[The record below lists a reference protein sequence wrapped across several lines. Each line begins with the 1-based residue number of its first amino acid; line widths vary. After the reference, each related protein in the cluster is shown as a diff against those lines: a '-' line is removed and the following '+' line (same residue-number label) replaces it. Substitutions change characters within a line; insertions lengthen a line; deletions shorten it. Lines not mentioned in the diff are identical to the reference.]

1 MKRRIFL
8 QRIGS
13 ILAVLGISELQ
24 WWTKVGRLQ
33 QALADSTPRKLALL
47 VGINQYPQI
56 PTLKGCLTD
65 VEMQRELLI
74 YRFGFQPSD
83 ILSLTNKQATREG
96 IENAFLEHLVK
107 QAKPG
112 DVVVFHFSGYGS
124 RIKIKS
130 LLGGIENALIPVDG
144 NSVIKEDEKVANFAN
159 YLLEDT
165 LLLMMQSLASER
177 VTAILDTSY
186 YNYNQSTISQPIGC
200 KIRSWN
206 TSLEPQFLAEE
217 IEFQK
222 QLTKKIAPEK
232 LSILLASNFNSKDL
246 AKEIVFPDF
255 SAGLFTYALTQYL
268 WETTSANTIQTSLSR
283 VGSSMLSLG
292 SFQEPFLLGNKNQSK
307 VLITENLLSDSVLG
321 GEGAVTAVESDGK
334 TVQLWLGGIPPQLL
348 EYYGVNSRFSFY
360 NPASP
365 ATTTLVLRS
374 RNGLKAKATVKQ
386 LNDNQITPQIGQ
398 LVRETVRVLPKDI
411 NLKIALDDVS
421 LERIERVDAT
431 SAFASIER
439 VLTVIAGEQSADY
452 LFAKLPNTEIPQV
465 EANSLMGMSS
475 SRYGLF
481 TLGGELIPDTL
492 GEEGEALKVAV
503 YRLAP
508 KLKTLL
514 AAKLWKLTQNE
525 GSSGLSVKA
534 TLEIVDNKKTP
545 SIIMQRQTRRAL
557 GMELSKK
564 TNDDLSSPGI
574 PTVST
579 GNKIRYRLENTGD
592 RPLYLIL
599 VGLNNSKNPIA
610 LYPWYK
616 DKESAETNS
625 KPELQQVL
633 ISPGE
638 SLIVPN
644 SNIGFEWV
652 ISGPSF
658 WCETQIIISTSPFIR
673 TFKALQEGKHSTG
686 DSHRISP
693 LLNPL
698 EVASSVLQD
707 LNQASAKQTET
718 QNFPAD
724 SWVWDVNHWTS
735 FNFVF
740 RVV

>member
-13 ILAVLGISELQ
+13 ILAVMGITESS
-24 WWTKVGRLQ
+24 WWSSADGLQ
-33 QALADSTPRKLALL
+33 QALADTTPRKLALL
-47 VGINQYPQI
+47 VGINQYPQA
-56 PTLKGCLTD
+56 PVLKGCLTD
-65 VEMQRELLI
+65 VELQRELLI
-74 YRFGFQPSD
+74 HRFGFQPSD

-124 RIKIKS
+124 RVRTKR
-130 LLGGIENALIPVDG
+130 LLGGMENALIPIDG
-144 NSVIKEDEKVANFAN
+144 NEVIDDSETVAN

-165 LLLMMQSLASER
+165 LLLMLQSLATER
-177 VTAILDTSY
+177 ATAILDTSY
-186 YNYNQSTISQPIGC
+186 YKPSISQPAGLRYRC
-200 KIRSWN
+200 WKAP
-206 TSLEPQFLAEE
+206 LEGLFLAEE

-232 LSILLASNFNSKDL
+232 LNVLLASSSSSKDV
-246 AKEIVFPDF
+246 AKEIVFSDF

-268 WETTSANTIQTSLSR
+268 WETTAAKKIQISLSR

-292 SFQEPFLLGNKNQSK
+292 SKQEPVLLKKNNQAPALIAGNSLSK
-307 VLITENLLSDSVLG
+307 PIAGAEGTITD
-321 GEGAVTAVESDGK
+321 VEDDGK
-334 TVQLWLGGIPPQLL
+334 TVHLWLGGIPPQVL
-348 EYYGVNSRFSFY
+348 EYYGVNSRFTFY
-360 NPASP
+360 SAQSP
-365 ATTTLVLRS
+365 STQPLVLRS
-374 RNGLKAKATVKQ
+374 RNGLKAKATLKQ
-386 LNDNQITPQIGQ
+386 IKNKQITPKTGQ
-398 LVRETVRVLPKDI
+398 LVRERLRVLPKDI

-439 VLTVIAGEQSADY
+439 VSSVIAGEQPADY
-452 LFAKLPNTEIPQV
+452 LFGKLPETEVPDTEV
-465 EANSLMGMSS
+465 NNAMAMSSS

-508 KLKTLL
+508 KLRTLL

-525 GSSGLSVKA
+525 ASSGLSVKV
-534 TLEIVDNKKTP
+534 TLEVINKKLPRTL
-545 SIIMQRQTRRAL
+545 IQRQTRRTL
-557 GMELSKK
+557 GMETSSKK
-564 TNDDLSSPGI
+564 ADNVSSNSSTRV

-579 GNKIRYRLENTGD
+579 GHKMRYRVENTGD
-592 RPLYLIL
+592 RPLYVMLL
-599 VGLNNSKNPIA
+599 GLNNSKNPIA

-616 DKESAETNS
+616 DEESEENS
-625 KPELQQVL
+625 SEAELQQVI

-638 SLIVPN
+638 TLTIPKITAGSD
-644 SNIGFEWV
+644 WV
-652 ISGPSF
+652 MSGPDF
-658 WCETQIIISTSPFIR
+658 WCETQMILSTSPF
-673 TFKALQEGKHSTG
+673 TKTLSALEEGKHSRADTQ
-686 DSHRISP
+686 RISP

-698 EVASSVLQD
+698 EVASSLLQD
-707 LNQASAKQTET
+707 LNQASITKDET
-718 QNFPAD
+718 QNSSAD
-724 SWVWDVNHWTS
+724 SWVWNVNHWVS

-740 RVV
+740 QVV

>member
-24 WWTKVGRLQ
+24 WWTKVGRYQ

-65 VEMQRELLI
+65 VELQRQLLI

-96 IENAFLEHLVK
+96 IENAFQEHLVK
-107 QAKPG
+107 QAKAG

-124 RIKIKS
+124 RIKIKT
-130 LLGGIENALIPVDG
+130 LLGGMENALIPIDG
-144 NSVIKEDEKVANFAN
+144 NPVIKEDEKIAN

-165 LLLMMQSLASER
+165 LLLMMQSLATER
-177 VTAILDTSY
+177 ATAILDTSY
-186 YNYNQSTISQPIGC
+186 YNQSSISQPIGC
-200 KIRSWN
+200 KIRTWN
-206 TSLEPQFLAEE
+206 TSLEAQFLAEE

-222 QLTKKIAPEK
+222 QLTKKIAADK
-232 LSILLASNFNSKDL
+232 VSVLLASDFNSKNL

-268 WETTSANTIQTSLSR
+268 WETTSAKTIQTSLSR
-283 VGSSMLSLG
+283 VGSTMLSLG
-292 SFQEPFLLGNKNQSK
+292 SFQEPVLLGNKNQSK

-321 GEGAVTAVESDGK
+321 GEGTVTAVESDGK

-348 EYYGVNSRFSFY
+348 EYYGINSRFSFY
-360 NPASP
+360 DPASP
-365 ATTTLVLRS
+365 STTALVLRS
-374 RNGLKAKATVKQ
+374 RNGLKAKATLKQ
-386 LNDNQITPQIGQ
+386 LNENEITPQVGQ
-398 LVRETVRVLPKDI
+398 LVREKVRVLPKDL

-439 VLTVIAGEQSADY
+439 VLTVIAGEQPADY
-452 LFAKLPNTEIPQV
+452 LFAKLPKTEVPQV
-465 EANSLMGMSS
+465 EVNSLMAMSS

-508 KLKTLL
+508 KLKSLL

-525 GSSGLSVKA
+525 GSSGLSVKL

-545 SIIMQRQTRRAL
+545 SIIIQRQTRRAL

-564 TNDDLSSPGI
+564 IDDVSSPGI
-574 PTVST
+574 PTVPT
-579 GNKIRYRLENTGD
+579 GSKIRYRVENTGD

-616 DKESAETNS
+616 DEESAETNS
-625 KPELQQVL
+625 KPELQQVI

-638 SLIVPN
+638 GLIVPN

-673 TFKALQEGKHSTG
+673 TLKALQEGKHSTG
-686 DSHRISP
+686 DTQRISP

>member
-65 VEMQRELLI
+65 VELQRELLI

-112 DVVVFHFSGYGS
+112 DVVIFHFSGYGS
-124 RIKIKS
+124 RIKMKT
-130 LLGGIENALIPVDG
+130 LLGGIENALIPIDG
-144 NSVIKEDEKVANFAN
+144 NPVIKEDEKIAN

-165 LLLMMQSLASER
+165 LLLMMQSLATER
-177 VTAILDTSY
+177 ATAILDTSY
-186 YNYNQSTISQPIGC
+186 YNQSTISQPIGC

-206 TSLEPQFLAEE
+206 TSLEAQFLAEE

-222 QLTKKIAPEK
+222 QLTKKIAADR
-232 LSILLASNFNSKDL
+232 LSVLLASDFNSKDL

-268 WETTSANTIQTSLSR
+268 WETTSAQTIQTSLSR
-283 VGSSMLSLG
+283 VGSSILSLG
-292 SFQEPFLLGNKNQSK
+292 SFQEPVVLGNKNQTK
-307 VLITENLLSDSVLG
+307 VLITDNLLSDKILG
-321 GEGAVTAVESDGK
+321 GQGAVTSVESDGK
-334 TVQLWLGGIPPQLL
+334 TVQLWLGGIAPQLL
-348 EYYGVNSRFSFY
+348 EYYGINSRFSFY
-360 NPASP
+360 DSASSS
-365 ATTTLVLRS
+365 TTALVLRN

-386 LNDNQITPQIGQ
+386 LNDKEIIPQVGQI
-398 LVRETVRVLPKDI
+398 VCERVRVLPKDI

-439 VLTVIAGEQSADY
+439 VLTVIAGEQPADY
-452 LFAKLPNTEIPQV
+452 LFAKLPKTEV
-465 EANSLMGMSS
+465 TSAEVTSLMGMSS

-481 TLGGELIPDTL
+481 TLGGQLIPDTL

-545 SIIMQRQTRRAL
+545 SIIIQRQTRRAL

-564 TNDDLSSPGI
+564 TVDVSSPGI
-574 PTVST
+574 PTIST
-579 GNKIRYRLENTGD
+579 GSKIRYRVENTGD

-625 KPELQQVL
+625 KPELQQVI
-633 ISPGE
+633 ISPE
-638 SLIVPN
+638 ETLIVPN
-644 SNIGFEWV
+644 INIGFEWV
-652 ISGPSF
+652 ISSADF
-658 WCETQIIISTSPFIR
+658 WYETQMIISTSPFTR
-673 TFKALQEGKHSTG
+673 TLKALQEGKHSTG
-686 DSHRISP
+686 DSQRISP

-698 EVASSVLQD
+698 EVASSLLLD
-707 LNQASAKQTET
+707 LNQASLKQTET

-724 SWVWDVNHWTS
+724 CWVWDVNHWTS